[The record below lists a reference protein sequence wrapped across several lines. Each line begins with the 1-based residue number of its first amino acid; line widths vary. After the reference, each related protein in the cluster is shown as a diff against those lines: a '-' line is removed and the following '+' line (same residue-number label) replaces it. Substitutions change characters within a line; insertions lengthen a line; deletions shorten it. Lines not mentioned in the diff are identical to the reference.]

1 MKTKNQAPFH
11 SYLHLMEAMN
21 SEIGD
26 HEIVAE
32 NTATSR
38 ILNYYVENSRDAV
51 RGNAYKNFSTKQRRL
66 NITASDLVEAKTVG
80 DMVEVVDTV
89 KARADDQGI

>member
-51 RGNAYKNFSTKQRRL
+51 RGNASSNPVQSATTVTRKTHKDHFPPQIHDLGGHSGRL
-66 NITASDLVEAKTVG
+66 S
-80 DMVEVVDTV
+80 
-89 KARADDQGI
+89 